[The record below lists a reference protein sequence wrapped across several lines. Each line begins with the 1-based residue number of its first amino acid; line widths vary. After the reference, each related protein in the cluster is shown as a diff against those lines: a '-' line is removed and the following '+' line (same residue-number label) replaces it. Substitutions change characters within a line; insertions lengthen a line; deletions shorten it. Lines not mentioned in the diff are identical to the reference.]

1 MEDRLGLDIDSDL
14 GSGSLGRRGGSSSS
28 RRSVLSMAGIG
39 ATAAL
44 TAACAPPP
52 VRGSQ
57 GGQEDQ
63 VPNAPPPTPQ
73 PGTSLEAA
81 QHLARR
87 ATFGATH
94 DDVQRI
100 ESMGAAAWLDQQ
112 LSRSGLASAENLLGG
127 YVTLTNTNEQNY
139 HVKDEGESDRIVEEL
154 DHATLLRA
162 VYSEQQ
168 LYEVM
173 CDFWTNHFNIWRFA
187 DWLVH
192 LKTRDNETV
201 IRKHA
206 LGKFSDLL
214 MASAK
219 SPAMLVYL
227 DNYQSSGTP
236 GEQVNENYGRELLEL
251 HTLGIVDGAQAYSEA
266 DVVGVAKVLSGW
278 GISWDAGSMHDFQFH
293 HWHHSREAVSI
304 LGEHGRALHVR
315 TGVTTTSTGWP
326 TASPLIRFLAHH
338 KSTAR
343 YLATKLVRRFVSD
356 TPPASLVQRL
366 ASIYLANDTAIAP
379 MLRELF
385 LSKEFGAS
393 ANQKVKRPVDWMFSA
408 LRATGAVIPTD
419 ARGKAAKDLRS
430 ALGALGQPLNE
441 RTSPD
446 GWPDVAAYWVG
457 SDGML
462 KRWGV
467 RRLPCPFHRQRSGE
481 GVGEPGSSP
490 ATTASASNAALVT
503 WLGTNRFGLSMSSAE
518 AAAICTA
525 VGAAPSGA
533 ATQIASETKKLQG
546 CVGLLLAH
554 PGFHRR

>member
-1 MEDRLGLDIDSDL
+1 
-14 GSGSLGRRGGSSSS
+14 
-28 RRSVLSMAGIG
+28 MAGIG

-304 LGEHGRALHVR
+304 LGGAWTCPARPNWGDYNVNGLADGE
-315 TGVTTTSTGWP
+315 S
-326 TASPLIRFLAHH
+326 LIRFLAHH

-462 KRWGV
+462 KRWEYGAYLARSTDNDPAKV
-467 RRLPCPFHRQRSGE
+467 SVNLAALLPPQL
-481 GVGEPGSSP
+481 P
-490 ATTASASNAALVT
+490 ASNAALVT

-533 ATQIASETKKLQG
+533 ATQIASETKRLQG